1 MQVAILV
8 ASPARVVAN
17 GSPRLDALL
26 KPEMAI
32 STCRRSEGS
41 VTGRMPV
48 SPNACFDSSLR

>member
-1 MQVAILV
+1 VQVAILV

-32 STCRRSEGS
+32 STCRRSDGS
-41 VTGRMPV
+41 VTQLP
-48 SPNACFDSSLR
+48 